1 MLSRKQI
8 RTVRIGFK
16 FRLVYC
22 IRCSPDREVCASRL
36 YTHSISTRRLR
47 ARPDLK
53 DTFSIAKDVL
63 LRMLPLFGQST
74 KEGQTM
80 RAALSLPFVG
90 SFRADGSTFSVHD
103 SQEDER
109 FSNLV

>member
-1 MLSRKQI
+1 
-8 RTVRIGFK
+8 
-16 FRLVYC
+16 
-22 IRCSPDREVCASRL
+22 
-36 YTHSISTRRLR
+36 
-47 ARPDLK
+47 
-53 DTFSIAKDVL
+53 
-63 LRMLPLFGQST
+63 MLPLFGQST